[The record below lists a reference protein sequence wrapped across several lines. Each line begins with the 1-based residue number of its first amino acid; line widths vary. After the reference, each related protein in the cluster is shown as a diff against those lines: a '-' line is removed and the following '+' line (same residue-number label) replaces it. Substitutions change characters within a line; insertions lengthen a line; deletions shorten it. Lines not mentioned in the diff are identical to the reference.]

1 MVDMITSINTVHNE
15 LLYECDLYKEIVD
28 YDRLYNQKHI
38 IERKVDDSDDDDN
51 KSICELESVDEHDL
65 YHYHFGDYYESMS
78 NEEMT
83 DRNQNRVVLRND
95 TNQKSNK
102 RVYKSDENDN
112 NDFNLGISSPLL
124 LRTIS
129 DTNEKCFDTIE
140 YDQDT
145 FLSYSLAIHVV
156 TTKSS
161 FPSMLSI
168 HSWIQSQK

>member
-65 YHYHFGDYYESMS
+65 YHYHLGDYYESMS
-78 NEEMT
+78 NEKMT
-83 DRNQNRVVLRND
+83 DGNQKIVLGND

-102 RVYKSDENDN
+102 RVYESDEDDN
-112 NDFNLGISSPLL
+112 NDFTQFGDIF
-124 LRTIS
+124 TFTF
-129 DTNEKCFDTIE
+129 TNDF
-140 YDQDT
+140 
-145 FLSYSLAIHVV
+145 
-156 TTKSS
+156 
-161 FPSMLSI
+161 
-168 HSWIQSQK
+168 